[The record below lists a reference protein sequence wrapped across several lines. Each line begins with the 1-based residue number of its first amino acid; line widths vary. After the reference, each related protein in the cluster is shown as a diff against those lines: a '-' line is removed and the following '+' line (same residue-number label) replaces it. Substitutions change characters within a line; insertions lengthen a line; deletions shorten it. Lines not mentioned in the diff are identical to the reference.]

1 MVAQHAFLFIFWI
14 LYCVMHSFL
23 ASERVKLFFKKNL
36 IIQRHYRMLYNVIA
50 VVTLLLVL
58 WYQYSIRSFPLLTPS
73 LLIKLLAFSLSL
85 FGGYVM
91 LCCISKYFRMH
102 SGIQSRNNPGKN
114 ELYMNGMHGYVR
126 HPLYTGTMIFLFGI
140 LLYFPI
146 ISNLVA
152 YLSLTVYTIVGTIL
166 EEKKLRLQYRDI
178 YARYSNEVPRFIPSW
193 RKIFSK

>member
-91 LCCISKYFRMH
+91 LGCISKYFRMH
-102 SGIQSRNNPGKN
+102 SGIQSRNNPEKT

-146 ISNLVA
+146 SSNLVA
-152 YLSLTVYTIVGTIL
+152 YVSLVAYTILGTIL
-166 EEKKLRLQYRDI
+166 EEKKLREQFGDI
-178 YARYSNEVPRFIPSW
+178 YTRYSEQVPRFIPSW
-193 RKIFSK
+193 RKIFLK

>member
-1 MVAQHAFLFIFWI
+1 
-14 LYCVMHSFL
+14 
-23 ASERVKLFFKKNL
+23 
-36 IIQRHYRMLYNVIA
+36 
-50 VVTLLLVL
+50 
-58 WYQYSIRSFPLLTPS
+58 
-73 LLIKLLAFSLSL
+73 
-85 FGGYVM
+85 
-91 LCCISKYFRMH
+91 MH
-102 SGIQSRNNPGKN
+102 SGIQSRNNPEKT